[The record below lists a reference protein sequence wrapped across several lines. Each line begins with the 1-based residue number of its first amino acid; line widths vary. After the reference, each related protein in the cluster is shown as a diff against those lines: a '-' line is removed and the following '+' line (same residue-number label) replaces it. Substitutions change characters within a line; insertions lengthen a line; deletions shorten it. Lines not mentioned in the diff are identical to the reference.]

1 MNYIG
6 ELAAL
11 GTAFA
16 FSIGST
22 MFTLAGRKAG
32 IVRVNRVRLLLAALV
47 VMLVHW
53 VSMGTPLPLDA
64 GSGPWFWL
72 GLSGF
77 IGFTLGDTALFYA
90 FALIGPRLSM
100 LLMAAAPV
108 LATIVAWIALSEQLE
123 LIHIVGIIV
132 VLGGIAWV
140 VSDRRTGTHSDS
152 PRTYL
157 IGVLCGLGGAT
168 GQALGLVTAKIG
180 MEEGFSTVSG
190 LVIRLVIGTLGIWIL
205 ALFQRQL
212 WDSLSMMTKDR
223 RAFLQTCAGVI
234 AGPVIGVWLSL
245 VAVQEAPVGISSTL
259 MALTPVF
266 LIPISAVVFKETI
279 TRRAVIGTLI
289 AIAGSALLF

>member
-6 ELAAL
+6 EIAAL

-32 IVRVNRVRLLLAALV
+32 IVHVNRVRLLLAALV
-47 VMLVHW
+47 VMGVHW
-53 VSMGTPLPLDA
+53 ISTGTPLPLEA

-108 LATIVAWIALSEQLE
+108 LATLVAWVALSETLE
-123 LIHIVGIIV
+123 PVHILGIVIV
-132 VLGGIAWV
+132 LAGIGWV
-140 VSDRRTGTHSDS
+140 VSERGNGADS
-152 PRTYL
+152 GSTRNYI

-190 LVIRLVIGTLGIWIL
+190 LVIRLVIGTLGIWII
-205 ALFQRQL
+205 ALLQRQFWEGL
-212 WDSLSMMTKDR
+212 RVMAQNR
-223 RAFLQTCAGVI
+223 RALLQTCAGVI

-245 VAVQEAPVGISSTL
+245 VAVKESAVGISSTL

-266 LIPISAVVFKETI
+266 LIPISAIVFKETI

>member
-6 ELAAL
+6 EIAAL

-47 VMLVHW
+47 VMAVHW
-53 VSMGTPLPLDA
+53 ISMGAILPLEA

-100 LLMAAAPV
+100 LLMALAPV
-108 LATIVAWIALSEQLE
+108 LATVVAWVALSETLE
-123 LIHIVGIIV
+123 PIHLLGIMI
-132 VLGGIAWV
+132 VLGGITWV
-140 VSDRRTGTHSDS
+140 VSDRRAGANAES
-152 PRTYL
+152 PRTYM
-157 IGVLCGLGGAT
+157 IGLLCGLGGAT

-180 MEEGFSTVSG
+180 MEEGFSTLSG
-190 LVIRLVIGTLGIWIL
+190 LVIRLVIGTAGIWIL
-205 ALFQRQL
+205 ALFQRQV
-212 WDSLSMMTKDR
+212 WDNLSLITRDR
-223 RAFLQTCAGVI
+223 RAFLQTCGGVI

-266 LIPISAVVFKETI
+266 LIPISAVVFQETI